1 MDENKNTTGE
11 EIIVATTRPETML
24 GDTCIAVHPDDER
37 YKKFHGKFVKHP
49 FVDRLLPIVCDPVLV
64 DMNFGTGA
72 VKVTP
77 AHDPNDYKCVSV
89 LTSSSIRS
97 CSLSSAARYVR
108 TRTPPVPRWASSTS

>member
-1 MDENKNTTGE
+1 M
-11 EIIVATTRPETML
+11 ATTRPETML

-49 FVDRLLPIVCDPVLV
+49 FSTRLLPIVCDAVLV

-77 AHDPNDYKCVSV
+77 AHDPNDFKYASH
-89 LTSSSIRS
+89 I
-97 CSLSSAARYVR
+97 SLQQIHRRKHAQTHA
-108 TRTPPVPRWASSTS
+108 